1 MKTTIASFV
10 RRVFKD
16 EQGQTAVLVVLGLGL
31 VMMGVGGFTVDL
43 AHFYLVRTQ
52 LQNSTNA
59 AGLAA
64 GGFVWDNQSI
74 QNAAALARNYAL
86 NDNVANNLTENP
98 SYPIVQ
104 TPCLNMLMTTGTGC
118 TNDSNGNANP
128 ASSANAIRI
137 TEQVSMPTWFMNLFG
152 VHSLITQATATASMQ
167 GATQPWNVA
176 IILDATPS
184 MSTNDSNC
192 NNVTQF
198 TCAEQGIQTML
209 SSINP
214 CSGSTNCAS
223 TANSV
228 LRVSLFSF
236 PNVTTS
242 SVGIDY
248 CAANGT
254 PEATAYTLPLP
265 GATSYTPLTYKTASG
280 ATWTSTY
287 QITPPNT
294 GNGDANGFFSDFY
307 NNGALNTSSILV
319 KAVGHGGN
327 GGCLQVPDTSGPS
340 SGKYNNLD
348 GTIGRTY
355 FAGAI
360 YAAQAAL
367 TAEGAAFP
375 GAQNAI
381 IYLSDGQATI
391 KTTSPNDFPANLGSA
406 SGTNYTSSPYPTTQ
420 QAESGAMNDTST
432 SSTYGT
438 YPSSVDQCQ
447 QAILAG
453 QYATSQGT
461 RVYGVAYG
469 SEDSGCY
476 TTATYGSGMTANA
489 TELTWILTSANL
501 LEALNDTSL
510 TTVSQVSPCE
520 TVENMASSLQY
531 FYSDY
536 LQGSSGVASNC
547 VSASHSITSLNQ
559 IFQSIAESFTKPRL
573 LPNKFPE

>member
-86 NDNVANNLTENP
+86 NDNVANGLTENP

-184 MSTNDSNC
+184 MNTNDANCSN
-192 NNVTQF
+192 VSEF

-242 SVGIDY
+242 SVSADY
-248 CAANGT
+248 CAGGT
-254 PEATAYTLPLP
+254 TVATAYTLPLP
-265 GATSYTPLTYKTASG
+265 GATSYTPITYKESG
-280 ATWTSTY
+280 GTTWTSTY

-294 GNGDANGFFSDFY
+294 GNGDANGFYSDFY

-327 GGCLQVPDTSGPS
+327 GGCLQSPDTSGNL
-340 SGKYNNLD
+340 NNL
-348 GTIGRTY
+348 GGGIGRTY
-355 FAGAI
+355 FAGAV

-381 IYLSDGQATI
+381 IYLSDGQATL
-391 KTTSPNDFPANLGSA
+391 KVVSQGGQTDFPNNLV
-406 SGTNYTSSPYPTTQ
+406 GTLQSSPYPTSQ
-420 QAESGAMNDTST
+420 QAESGVLNDTST
-432 SSTYGT
+432 SNPPYGL
-438 YPSSVDQCQ
+438 YPSSHDQCQ
-447 QAILAG
+447 QAILAA
-453 QYATSQGT
+453 QYATQQGT

-476 TTATYGSGMTANA
+476 TTANYGSGMTANA
-489 TELTWILTSANL
+489 TETTWILTSSNL
-501 LEALNDTSL
+501 LEPLNDTNL
-510 TTVSQVSPCE
+510 TNVSQVTPCE